1 MIRRRSAEPAG
12 VRPRWWRRSREAQ
25 RGMALLNAM
34 LLAMVFAMMIV
45 AGTSF
50 TQTAQKAGRSD
61 KYESQAYHVAR
72 AGIVD
77 TINYFKRQASQ
88 PVEKFRPAYN
98 AAVPT
103 KGDTNDPSQMD
114 PGAAGGKLHKDDPGG
129 GNEDKPHLGIVQE
142 FQLDPRDNLWGR
154 YEVGKVT
161 KLKRGTKGKLSEY
174 VVMEKDAS
182 GNWVERT
189 ALSAATS
196 KEWEGVEDLTS
207 NYGLVG
213 KGLIWRIRSKGYVYR
228 KATAP
233 DDTATRFY
241 QYPNEALA
249 QVEVETEIR
258 RLHIE
263 NFEAAIHGNTNTS
276 FVNANKI
283 DIVAPDGYAVKYN
296 GGTLS
301 PASAPG
307 SFSGTSGKYKLVAPA
322 NSLDWMQMFAVANG
336 PTLASMADSYVTDLS
351 QLPDTMSSM
360 ALTYIQ
366 GNATFTNTRRLNGG
380 GILVV
385 DGNLRLEQNS
395 ASTFAGVV
403 YVSGDYFQGSTS
415 AIVGQVVVKGTVRVE
430 PVGDKANIEYSSGI
444 VSEVR
449 RQLGQYRERR
459 SAQRTVN

>member
-1 MIRRRSAEPAG
+1 MIRWRSANSAG
-12 VRPRWWRRSREAQ
+12 ARPVWRRGREAQ
-25 RGMALLNAM
+25 RGMALMNAM
-34 LLAMVFAMMIV
+34 LLAMVFTMMIV

-77 TINYFKRQASQ
+77 AINYFKRQASQ

-103 KGDTNDPSQMD
+103 KGDTNDPYQLD
-114 PGAAGGKLHKDDPGG
+114 PGPAGGKLHKDDPGG

-142 FQLDPRDNLWGR
+142 FQLDSRDSLWGR

-161 KLKRGTKGKLSEY
+161 QLKRGTKGKLSEY
-174 VVMEKDAS
+174 VILEKDGS

-189 ALSAATS
+189 ALSAANS
-196 KEWEGVEDLTS
+196 KEWEGVEDMTS
-207 NYGLVG
+207 NYGLSG

-228 KATAP
+228 KATAA
-233 DDTATRFY
+233 DDTVTRFY
-241 QYPNEALA
+241 QFPNECLA

-263 NFEAAIHGNTNTS
+263 NFEAAIHGNINTVFNNDS
-276 FVNANKI
+276 KI
-283 DIVAPDGYAVKYN
+283 SIVAPDGYAVKYN
-296 GGTLS
+296 GGTIT
-301 PASAPG
+301 PAAAPA

-322 NSLDWMQMFAVANG
+322 NALDWMQMFAVVNG
-336 PTLASMADSYVTDLS
+336 PTLASMADSYVTSLS
-351 QLPDTMSSM
+351 QLPDDMSSM

-385 DGNLRLEQNS
+385 DGNLRLEQQS
-395 ASTFAGVV
+395 GSTFAGII
-403 YVSGDYFQGSTS
+403 YVTGDYFQGATA
-415 AIVGQVVVKGTVRVE
+415 AIVGEVVVKGKVTVD
-430 PVGDKANIEYSSGI
+430 PVGDKTNIEYSTGI
-444 VSEVR
+444 VNEVR

-459 SAQRTVN
+459 SAQRTLN